1 MEITTYRTETGY
13 SDGGIPDSV
22 EFTRSLT
29 EDLKRR
35 DFTVNAM
42 AMDADGNIIDPFG
55 GRRDLEARIL
65 KAVGDPD
72 ERFREDGLRIMRAL
86 RFSSVLGFAIEEENG
101 GSSFQKQE
109 EAVEA
114 VRRADIQR
122 VQEAGNRGNAGVV
135 VRDI

>member
-1 MEITTYRTETGY
+1 MCIRD
-13 SDGGIPDSV
+13 SPDSV

-86 RFSSVLGFAIEEENG
+86 RFSSVLGLSLIH
-101 GSSFQKQE
+101 
-109 EAVEA
+109 
-114 VRRADIQR
+114 I
-122 VQEAGNRGNAGVV
+122 
-135 VRDI
+135 